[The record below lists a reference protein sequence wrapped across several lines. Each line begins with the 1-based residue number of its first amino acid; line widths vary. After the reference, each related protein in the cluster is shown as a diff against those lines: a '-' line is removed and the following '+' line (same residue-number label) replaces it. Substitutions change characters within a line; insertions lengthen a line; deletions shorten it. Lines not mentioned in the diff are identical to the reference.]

1 MFTRIEGGDEPCGAH
16 RNDTDIHSCLLFSVT
31 SQCQA
36 EPHFERGRESVEPLS
51 PTSNVQRRRQKT
63 SPRSIIITTVAMAR
77 SVSYQTVGVVAIS
90 SILAGFT
97 LATWGASAYRRRK
110 ADDEEPVAT
119 GIAAASAT
127 SAATGSTTHVGQAH
141 PAASLP
147 EHQACVYLDYNATT
161 PVFPEVTAAI
171 YPFISTS
178 FGNPSSPHVY
188 AAACRQAVETARD
201 QVGRLINA
209 PVPQKTV
216 YFTSCGS
223 ESDNRAVDIALH
235 HYHKDRS
242 ATPRVVTCAVEHPAV
257 LLYLRHL
264 QDRGAIHLV
273 VLGVDAEGLVSVG
286 PRPPGLTRWPLTSRH
301 TV

>member
-1 MFTRIEGGDEPCGAH
+1 MG
-16 RNDTDIHSCLLFSVT
+16 
-31 SQCQA
+31 
-36 EPHFERGRESVEPLS
+36 
-51 PTSNVQRRRQKT
+51 
-63 SPRSIIITTVAMAR
+63 R

-90 SILAGFT
+90 SLIAGFT
-97 LATWGASAYRRRK
+97 LATYGANAYRRRK
-110 ADDEEPVAT
+110 AEEEK
-119 GIAAASAT
+119 AAAAAAAAAAQGSAGPHT
-127 SAATGSTTHVGQAH
+127 ARVGEAH

-147 EHQACVYLDYNATT
+147 EHRACVYLDYNATT

-178 FGNPSSPHVY
+178 FGNPSSPHVF

-209 PVPQKTV
+209 AAPQKTI

-235 HYHKDRS
+235 HYHKARS

-273 VLGVDAEGLVSVG
+273 VLGVDDEVNTFYCDCGLA
-286 PRPPGLTRWPLTSRH
+286 
-301 TV
+301 